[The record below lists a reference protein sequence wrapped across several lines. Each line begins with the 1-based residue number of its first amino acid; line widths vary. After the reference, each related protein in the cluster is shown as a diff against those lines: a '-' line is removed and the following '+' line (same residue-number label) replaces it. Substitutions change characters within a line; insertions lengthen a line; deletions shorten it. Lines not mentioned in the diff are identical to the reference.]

1 MHDRRSLDRAD
12 ALGRADARDRSVA
25 LPERRPV
32 VRAHVYA
39 AGVPFLQFLRHP
51 QREPGLADATG
62 SRQRDLAHGRIRTLG
77 RTGLS
82 PLGHLAIAGGKV
94 VACGGREVMRLRG
107 PRTRVVDL
115 EGSAVL
121 PGFNDA
127 HAHVVYYG
135 LTRFAADLSGVRGI
149 DEILDRLKEHA
160 RTLKPGD
167 WEHGMGYRTDELTER
182 RQPHRTELDRV
193 TGERP
198 AFIDERGGHARVANS
213 AALAAAGITTE
224 TPNPKGGR
232 IGRDLNRSANGLLLE
247 SAMRL
252 VADVQ
257 PLPGLERRVEGVLK
271 AQELLV
277 SRGITSV
284 GAAVNRGFADDLRAY
299 ETLAYDGRLR
309 MRVNEFLSWE
319 LLEAASGLGVRTGF
333 GGSMVRAGPIKVFVD
348 GGAERVAV
356 RSGGGV
362 WRTTREELRDLVARA
377 TAAGLQVA
385 AHAIGDAAIEAM
397 CDAVEAAGGRHL
409 RHRVEHCTICPPDLQ
424 ARLAQLGMVAV
435 MQPVAARFGRVAST
449 IFFPVR
455 DRTHLAPHRGLMRA
469 GVPVAFSSDLPV
481 LLDPNPWPGIRVAVD
496 DQVNGISLL
505 AALRAYTSAG
515 AYATFEEDVKGTL
528 EPGMLADLQVYC
540 GDPLG
545 EDPNVNWEELRP
557 RAVLLGGARVYGSL

>member
-1 MHDRRSLDRAD
+1 MIL
-12 ALGRADARDRSVA
+12 
-25 LPERRPV
+25 
-32 VRAHVYA
+32 
-39 AGVPFLQFLRHP
+39 AG
-51 QREPGLADATG
+51 
-62 SRQRDLAHGRIRTLG
+62 GRIRTLG

-82 PLGHLAIAGGKV
+82 PLSHLAIAGGKV
-94 VACGGREVMRLRG
+94 VACGGREVMSLRG

-167 WEHGMGYRTDELTER
+167 WEHGMGYRTDELTEM

-198 AFIDERGGHARVANS
+198 AFIDERGGHSRVSNTARQ
-213 AALAAAGITTE
+213 AAPGNTHE
-224 TPNPKGGR
+224 TPNPPGGR
-232 IGRDLNRSANGLLLE
+232 IGRDLNRSPNGLLLE

-257 PLPGLERRVEGVLK
+257 PAPSLTRRIEGVLK
-271 AQELLV
+271 AQDLLV

-299 ETLAYDGRLR
+299 ERLACDGRLK

-319 LLEAASGLGVRTGF
+319 LLEAAAGLGLRAGF

-348 GGAERVAV
+348 GGAERVAM

-362 WRTTREELRDLVARA
+362 WRSTTLSTASASWRPCAPTLRPAPMPASRRTSKARSKRA
-377 TAAGLQVA
+377 SSPTFRCTRGIPWKTTTSSGRCSAHEPSSWAERQFSAGFKP
-385 AHAIGDAAIEAM
+385 GSTRPSR
-397 CDAVEAAGGRHL
+397 GRH
-409 RHRVEHCTICPPDLQ
+409 R
-424 ARLAQLGMVAV
+424 ARPSASSPAWILCLTRG
-435 MQPVAARFGRVAST
+435 PVAAGAAR
-449 IFFPVR
+449 
-455 DRTHLAPHRGLMRA
+455 RA
-469 GVPVAFSSDLPV
+469 GWMSMQ
-481 LLDPNPWPGIRVAVD
+481 RV
-496 DQVNGISLL
+496 G
-505 AALRAYTSAG
+505 
-515 AYATFEEDVKGTL
+515 
-528 EPGMLADLQVYC
+528 P
-540 GDPLG
+540 
-545 EDPNVNWEELRP
+545 
-557 RAVLLGGARVYGSL
+557 